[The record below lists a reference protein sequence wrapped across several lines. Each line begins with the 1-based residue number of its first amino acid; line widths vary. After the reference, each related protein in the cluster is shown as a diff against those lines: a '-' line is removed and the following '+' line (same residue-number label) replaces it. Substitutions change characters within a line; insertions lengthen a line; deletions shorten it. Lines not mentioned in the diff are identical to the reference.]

1 MPLQRVMPLA
11 ASRIPLRCAIK
22 RMFCGE
28 AQTER
33 SSQQPTNA
41 HIAKPNCR
49 LEPSS
54 MAVCTARTT
63 GGLSAIKADV

>member
-1 MPLQRVMPLA
+1 
-11 ASRIPLRCAIK
+11 
-22 RMFCGE
+22 MFCGE